1 MYIKKFYNETI
12 NNTQRNFTV
21 EKKHIISL
29 PPGHVLLQL
38 ERQPGEAVDRIWA
51 TKNHACYVAPKIPHE
66 TKSSGASYGV
76 LKNFSC
82 SKKGFFLFFQS
93 YIDYIY
99 IYISLEGLQFVISIA
114 LFTSGFGNTEY
125 QGTEEQ
131 HGSPTTRDK
140 IPTWAVSTHRRRSWN
155 LQFSNEQISNLPSW
169 ENENGFLSNL
179 VKYSLAYWSVSPSC
193 WNMQIHVI
201 LL

>member
-1 MYIKKFYNETI
+1 MSRHFTSFYNETI

-51 TKNHACYVAPKIPHE
+51 TNNHACYVAPKIPHE
-66 TKSSGASYGV
+66 RKSSGASYGV
-76 LKNFSC
+76 LKNFSW

-99 IYISLEGLQFVISIA
+99 IYICIKLEGLQFVMSIA
-114 LFTSGFGNTEY
+114 LFTSGFGNTE
-125 QGTEEQ
+125 
-131 HGSPTTRDK
+131 
-140 IPTWAVSTHRRRSWN
+140 
-155 LQFSNEQISNLPSW
+155 
-169 ENENGFLSNL
+169 
-179 VKYSLAYWSVSPSC
+179 
-193 WNMQIHVI
+193 
-201 LL
+201 